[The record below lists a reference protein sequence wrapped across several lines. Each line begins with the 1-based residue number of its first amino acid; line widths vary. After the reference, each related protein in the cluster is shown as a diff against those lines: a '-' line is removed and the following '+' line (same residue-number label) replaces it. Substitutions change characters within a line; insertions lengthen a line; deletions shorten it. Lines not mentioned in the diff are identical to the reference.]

1 MANSSLS
8 MSDVERLMH
17 DSSAEVRASTAAKVA
32 QQFDANEI
40 SQVERELA
48 IEICR
53 TMLGDAEVMVRKALS
68 ENLKNSPNVPHEMAL
83 KMVADVDAVALPILS
98 FSDVLTDD
106 DLIEII
112 ATSNES
118 KQVAIAHRPAVGA
131 VVAEAL
137 VATNSEDV
145 VAELVANDGAEI
157 GESTLSRVLDRFG
170 DSDRVKT
177 PMVHR
182 KTLPVGVSERL
193 VTMVSE
199 KLQEH
204 MSAHHDL
211 PAELASDLVLQS
223 RERATMSL
231 SGQDTA
237 ADLVKSLAENGRL
250 TASIVTRAVCMG
262 DMSFFEWAMAT
273 IACLPIE
280 SARKLIYDRGPL
292 GLTAIFDRSGLPD
305 FLFPV
310 LRTAI
315 DVGQETGYNGL
326 DGDRERFVRQ
336 MIERVITNFEHPG
349 EEFDP
354 DTLEYLLK
362 RVHVDAKGLA
372 ASH

>member
-1 MANSSLS
+1 

-17 DSSAEVRASTAAKVA
+17 DSSVEVRASTAAKVA
-32 QQFDANEI
+32 QQFDSAKI

-48 IEICR
+48 IEICQ
-53 TMLGDAEVMVRKALS
+53 TMLGDAEVMVRTALS
-68 ENLKNSPNVPHEMAL
+68 ENLKSSPDVPRDMAL
-83 KMVADVDAVALPILS
+83 KMAADVDAVALPILT

-112 ATSNES
+112 ASSGES
-118 KQVAIAHRPAVGA
+118 KQVAIAHRPTVGA
-131 VVAEAL
+131 AVSDAL
-137 VATNSEDV
+137 VATDSEDV
-145 VAELVANDGAEI
+145 VAELVANEGADI
-157 GESTLSRVLDRFG
+157 GEKTLSRVLDRFA
-170 DSDRVKT
+170 DSERVKT

-182 KTLPVGVSERL
+182 KTLPVGVAERL

-204 MSAHHDL
+204 MSTHHDL
-211 PAELASDLVLQS
+211 PAEVASDLVLQS

-262 DMSFFEWAMAT
+262 DMAFFEWAMAT
-273 IACLPIE
+273 IACLPID

-310 LRTAI
+310 LRTAV

-336 MIERVITNFEHPG
+336 MIERVVTNFEHPG
-349 EEFDP
+349 QEFDP

-362 RVHVDAKGLA
+362 RVDVDTKSIA
-372 ASH
+372 AAH